1 MRRLNVHCRML
12 HGASQSCYRPAML
25 EPIKSTFLAARDGVL
40 LHFVILGRDGDP
52 PVLMLHG
59 LFSSAYINWIQY
71 GHAAAIAATGRRV
84 IMLDH
89 RAHGRSQAPH
99 DPACY
104 PPDILADDALW
115 LREGLALEEYD
126 LVGYSLGAR
135 TAVRM
140 VAKGAQPRRLVL
152 GGMGLEGL
160 LGMGRRADHFRF
172 ILQNLGKH
180 QRGSPEWMAE
190 AFLKTT
196 KGDPQALLL
205 LLDTFVDTPE
215 SELDKVTMPTLVVCG
230 AEDQDNGSGPAL
242 AERLPNATYAEVP
255 GGHMSSVTKPELGQ
269 AIAAFLAA

>member
-1 MRRLNVHCRML
+1 
-12 HGASQSCYRPAML
+12 ML
-25 EPIKSTFLAARDGVL
+25 ETIKSNFLQSRDGVW
-40 LHFVILGRDGDP
+40 LHFVQIGRAEDP

-59 LFSSAYINWIQY
+59 LFSSSYINWIQY
-71 GHAAAIAATGRRV
+71 GHAVAIAQTGKRV

-89 RAHGRSQAPH
+89 RAHGRSGAPH
-99 DPACY
+99 DQAAY
-104 PPDILADDALW
+104 PPDILADDAMW
-115 LREGLALEEYD
+115 LREGLELEDYD

-140 VAKGAQPRRLVL
+140 VAKGERPRKLVL

-160 LGMGRRADHFRF
+160 LGMGRRADHFRH

-180 QRGSPEWMAE
+180 ERGSPEWMAE

-215 SELDKVTMPTLVVCG
+215 SELDKIIMPTLIVCG
-230 AEDQDNGSGPAL
+230 AEDRDNGSAPAL
-242 AERLPNATYAEVP
+242 AERLPNAVYEAVP
-255 GGHMSSVTKPELGQ
+255 GGHMSSVTKPELGL
-269 AIAAFLAA
+269 AIARFLAP